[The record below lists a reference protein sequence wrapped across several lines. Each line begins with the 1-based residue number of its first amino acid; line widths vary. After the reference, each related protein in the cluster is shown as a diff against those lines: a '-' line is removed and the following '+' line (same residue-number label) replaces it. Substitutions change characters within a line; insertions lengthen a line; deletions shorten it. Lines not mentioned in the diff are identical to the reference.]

1 MADWRRQLKGAF
13 AFDSAPFAVH
23 PNDERRALTAISNAI
38 RSGASKIEIEREIEK
53 YFQDRTTGQEFILYQ
68 IYLFRSYFN
77 RQYSI
82 IKNCWILSK
91 TSTNGVEFITIFSGR
106 TSIDT
111 VLYHCMHIYAS
122 REYNQATQLM
132 RAKKKSWP
140 VFRIQ
145 FHQFESGSLWEGRA
159 SIGESPDYLLER
171 ADATLSKG
179 LDPTSSI
186 TWRPKLIPKDPGE
199 TWHGMRYPS

>member
-13 AFDSAPFAVH
+13 AFDSAPFAIH
-23 PNDERRALTAISNAI
+23 PNDERRALIAISNAVC
-38 RSGASKIEIEREIEK
+38 SGASKAEIEGEIER
-53 YFQDRTTGQEFILYQ
+53 YFRDRKSAEEFIKYQ
-68 IYLFRSYFN
+68 IRLFRSYFG
-77 RQYSI
+77 RQYSAI
-82 IKNCWILSK
+82 SNCWILSK
-91 TSTNGVEFITIFSGR
+91 PSANSVEFIAIFSGR
-106 TSIDT
+106 TSIDN
-111 VLYHCMHIYAS
+111 VLYRCMHIYES

-145 FHQFESGSLWEGRA
+145 FHTFESGALWEGRA
-159 SIGESPDYLLER
+159 LVGESPGYLLER

-186 TWRPKLIPKDPGE
+186 VWRSKPIPKDPGE
-199 TWHGMRYPS
+199 NWHGMRYPS